1 MKSWTDL
8 SSQSSQGFLMSKF
21 VPLRPS
27 HTRFRPTGKRI
38 SKLAKNA
45 LPPLSLVLFLACG
58 ASAAPGSGIQIG
70 MAQGA
75 VASALPLVVI
85 VGFYCLL
92 AWSLRSFYCTDTVSS
107 QNALLPWWRWLHPAV
122 VSASD
127 FGMASI
133 SSLQLLWFTLIVL
146 LISLKSLV
154 IGYKL
159 LPLSPELLSLLG
171 WPAASKITSII
182 ISNSRL
188 RLSLENWSWLIK
200 NNFLRK
206 GNTIDPRETA
216 CWNDLILTDGVFDP
230 VRFQLIVFSFLL
242 GIALLRGGSVQ
253 SFNVGSWNTL
263 LVGSNALYLGG
274 KALSPTAIK
283 ELDDRLTSIR
293 TRESNRGVPSQEE
306 RDFIKDSIES
316 AYGKKALGT
325 ALA

>member
-1 MKSWTDL
+1 MT
-8 SSQSSQGFLMSKF
+8 Q
-21 VPLRPS
+21 VE
-27 HTRFRPTGKRI
+27 
-38 SKLAKNA
+38 
-45 LPPLSLVLFLACG
+45 
-58 ASAAPGSGIQIG
+58 
-70 MAQGA
+70 

-92 AWSLRSFYCTDTVSS
+92 AWSLRSFYCPDNVSS
-107 QNALLPWWRWLHPAV
+107 KDPRLAWWRWLHPAV
-122 VSASD
+122 VSASE
-127 FGMASI
+127 FGVASI

-171 WPAASKITSII
+171 WPAASKITSVV

-200 NNFLRK
+200 NDFLRK

-216 CWNDLILTDGVFDP
+216 CWKDLILTDGVFDP

-253 SFNVGSWNTL
+253 AFNVGSWNTL

-274 KALSPTAIK
+274 KALSPTVIK
-283 ELDDRLTSIR
+283 ELDDFLTNIR
-293 TRESNRGVPSQEE
+293 TREPNRGIPIAEE
-306 RDFIKDSIES
+306 KDFIKDSIES

-325 ALA
+325 AFP